1 MSEIKIDYGALKRNP
16 IAEVRKSRPAGDM
29 HVKDQMKQQAEDNR
43 NRRAATL
50 RQHQLDVQF
59 VLRQLWIDEQM
70 IKEGREILKRKATAP
85 SQEAQS

>member
-16 IAEVRKSRPAGDM
+16 IAEVRKARPDSTPIK
-29 HVKDQMKQQAEDNR
+29 VKQRAQAEDNR

-50 RQHQLDVQF
+50 RQYQLDVQF

-85 SQEAQS
+85 SQEDRP